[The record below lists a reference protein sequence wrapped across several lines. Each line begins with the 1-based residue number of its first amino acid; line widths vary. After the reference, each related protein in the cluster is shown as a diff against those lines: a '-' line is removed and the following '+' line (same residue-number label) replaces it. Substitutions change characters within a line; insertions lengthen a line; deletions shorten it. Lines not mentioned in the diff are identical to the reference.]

1 MSKVDEKKQNRIIL
15 QNSVFSVGFKALSYL
30 LAFLTTPLLLKC
42 LGETNYGIY
51 TTTLSLVSWIYYF
64 DFGIWT
70 LIKC

>member
-15 QNSVFSVGFKALSYL
+15 QNSAFSVGFKALSYL

-51 TTTLSLVSWIYYF
+51 TTTLSLVSWIY
-64 DFGIWT
+64 
-70 LIKC
+70 